1 MFSGL
6 VWTDGYSSSLDVMII
21 FLALDALNELFT
33 RRRAK
38 TFVRNVLTIFELL
51 LRRLVGFSDFHL

>member
-51 LRRLVGFSDFHL
+51 LRRLVGFSVFHL